1 MGFALF
7 VEQDGVIVT
16 GHSVLYFLPS
26 VRVEPLL
33 KQLLTACSPPVL
45 GVLGKSIYS
54 EAIRRSNWREAL
66 ENEDERFTAFA
77 PSDAVLKNVLERSHF
92 QCVNDARPRVSS
104 EDLLSALNLKEFS
117 SRLGPLHGVPYGLK
131 DIFALP
137 GYRTTWGSKS

>member
-45 GVLGKSIYS
+45 AVLGKVRCQND
-54 EAIRRSNWREAL
+54 ANREA
-66 ENEDERFTAFA
+66 
-77 PSDAVLKNVLERSHF
+77 
-92 QCVNDARPRVSS
+92 C
-104 EDLLSALNLKEFS
+104 
-117 SRLGPLHGVPYGLK
+117 
-131 DIFALP
+131 
-137 GYRTTWGSKS
+137 